1 MTTHEDK
8 FKGVTIGV
16 YKEDGDRL
24 IKDMKKHIKGEV
36 VFFCVGTDRSTG
48 DSFAPY
54 VGSMLEEKGYKNV
67 IGTIDDPAHA
77 INLEERMKQIPE
89 GVTVVAID
97 ASLGKQNSVG
107 SLQLI
112 SGALYAG
119 AGVGKD
125 LPPVGDY
132 QIQGIVNVNSG
143 SKGMNQ
149 LVLQATRF
157 KVVMH
162 LAKQLVAAIEE
173 VYPIHNE
180 TINNAYI
187 TAVK

>member
-1 MTTHEDK
+1 MTTREDK
-8 FKGVTIGV
+8 FKGVTIGI
-16 YKEDGDRL
+16 YKEDNDKL
-24 IKDMKKHIKGEV
+24 IKDMKKHINGEV

-54 VGSMLEEKGYKNV
+54 VGTMLEEKGYKNV

-77 INLEERMKQIPE
+77 VNLEEKMKQIPE
-89 GVTVVAID
+89 GVTVIAID
-97 ASLGKQNSVG
+97 ASLGKQNSLG
-107 SLQLI
+107 TLKLM

-132 QIQGIVNVNSG
+132 QIQGMVNVDSG
-143 SKGMNQ
+143 NKGMNQ
-149 LVLQATRF
+149 LVLQCTRF
-157 KVVMH
+157 KVVMS

-173 VYPIHNE
+173 AYPLHNE
-180 TINNAYI
+180 VVNNTYI

>member
-8 FKGVTIGV
+8 FQGVTIGV
-16 YKEDGDRL
+16 YKENNEKL
-24 IKDMKKHIKGEV
+24 IKDLKKHIKGEV

-48 DSFAPY
+48 DAFAPY
-54 VGSMLEEKGYKNV
+54 VGTMLEEKGYKNV

-77 INLEERMKQIPE
+77 VNLEEKIKQIPE
-89 GVTVVAID
+89 GVAVIAID

-125 LPPVGDY
+125 LSPVGDY
-132 QIQGIVNVNSG
+132 QIQGMVNVDSG
-143 SKGMNQ
+143 SKPMNL
-149 LVLQATRF
+149 LVLQNTRF
-157 KVVMH
+157 KVVMN
-162 LAKQLVAAIEE
+162 LAKQLVSVIEE
-173 VYPIHNE
+173 VYPLHNE
-180 TINNAYI
+180 VINNTYI